1 MGNKRAGFTMIELI
15 VGITVMLVT
24 ISVAS
29 MSINSSGQKPKREAE
44 RIAGYL
50 TRLTQKSDRI
60 HVSFDVSLDANVS
73 PPTLTISWGTNK
85 DKEPPFELNAEI
97 AYEPHF
103 NISNIND
110 TKTKNWTYQRNDY
123 PHGVKIDAIST
134 LSTANSDEGYHKSG
148 HRYIMLTANK
158 ASPYYVLITS
168 RDEG

>member
-60 HVSFDVSLDANVS
+60 HVSFDVSLDANAS

-103 NISNIND
+103 NINNVKKD
-110 TKTKNWTYQRNDY
+110 TKTKNWTYQRKDY
-123 PHGVKIDAIST
+123 PHGVKIDATS
-134 LSTANSDEGYHKSG
+134 SVNEDKNGQ
-148 HRYIMLTANK
+148 RYIKLTANK